1 VVTDEQVRKLMKEFQ
16 KSGEVGVAAM
26 KARMDRKTARRYIQ
40 SGRLPSQMKPQR
52 TWRTRA
58 DPFAEHWEEVVALL
72 EAAPELEAK
81 ALFEHFAHKL
91 GFDES
96 QLRTFQ
102 RRVREWRAQHGP
114 EKEVSF
120 PQTHVAGEALQT
132 DFTWCT
138 ELGVTIGGEAFPHL
152 LCHVV
157 LPYSNWSAARVCR
170 SESMAALRNG
180 VQHAVF
186 KLGSVPEWHQTDN
199 STAATHNLGSGKRE
213 FNKEYADFVTHLG
226 MKARTI
232 AVGQS
237 EQNGDVESLN
247 GALKRRLHQHLLL
260 RRSSDFAAV
269 EDYERWVEGVMDAA
283 NRLRERRLKE
293 DLAAMRPLVAR
304 RLVDYT
310 EERTRVSA
318 WSTIRVQHNSYSLP
332 SRLIGE
338 QVTVRVY
345 EDRLEVWYGGVLQEQ
360 MERLLGRNG
369 QAINYRHVIFWMLRK
384 PGAFA
389 RYRYREAM
397 FPSLAFRR
405 AYDALVQGLGDR
417 KADIEYLRVL
427 NLAATTLED
436 DVDLALA
443 LLIESRTLP
452 TLGAIRELTEAKAR
466 REPPHTLAPFEPDLG
481 SYDTLVGG
489 LR

>member
-1 VVTDEQVRKLMKEFQ
+1 MKEFR
-16 KSGEVGVAAM
+16 KSGEVGKSAM
-26 KARMDRKTARRYIQ
+26 KAGMDRKTARRYIQ
-40 SGRLPSQMKPQR
+40 EGKLPSQVRPER

-58 DPFAEHWEEVVALL
+58 DPFAEHWQTVVEVLEE
-72 EAAPELEAK
+72 APELEAK
-81 ALFEHFAHKL
+81 ALFEHFAYDL

-102 RRVREWRAQHGP
+102 RRVRRWRAQHGP
-114 EKEVSF
+114 EKEVFF
-120 PQTHVAGEALQT
+120 PQAHVAGEALQT
-132 DFTWCT
+132 DFTWCS
-138 ELGVTIGGEAFPHL
+138 ELGITIGGEAFAHM

-157 LPYSNWSAARVCR
+157 LPYSNWSTARVCR

-186 KLGSVPEWHQTDN
+186 KLGCVPEWHQTDN
-199 STAATHNLGSGKRE
+199 STAATHNLGAGKRE
-213 FNKEYADFVTHLG
+213 FNQEYVDLMAHLG

-232 AVGQS
+232 AIGKS
-237 EQNGDVESLN
+237 HQNGDVESLN
-247 GALKRRLHQHLLL
+247 GALKRRLRQHLLL
-260 RRSSDFAAV
+260 RGSSDFPSV
-269 EDYERWVEGVMDAA
+269 EAYERWVEGVLDAA

-338 QVTVRVY
+338 QVTVRLY
-345 EDRLEVWYGGVLQEQ
+345 EDRLEVWFDGVLQEQ

-369 QAINYRHVIFWMLRK
+369 HAVNYRHVIFWMLRK

-397 FPSLAFRR
+397 FPSLRFRR
-405 AYDALVQGLGDR
+405 AYDALVDGLGER
-417 KADIEYLRVL
+417 KADLEYLRVL

-436 DVDLALA
+436 DVDAALG
-443 LLIESRTLP
+443 LLLDARTLP
-452 TLGAIRELTEAKAR
+452 NLGAIRELTEAKPRLPTPQA
-466 REPPHTLAPFEPDLG
+466 LAPFEPDLTP
-481 SYDTLVGG
+481 YDGLVGG
-489 LR
+489 VR